1 MQLTFEK
8 NERIHYSMMT
18 IIAVS
23 GCALREKQEMQFG
36 FFFRWDLFSQKVL
49 SFITG
54 SFFIL
59 LRWCNAEGNSGYL
72 PNERRSHYNK
82 EEEGERDRRKGGDGS
97 SAGGV

>member
-1 MQLTFEK
+1 
-8 NERIHYSMMT
+8 MMT
-18 IIAVS
+18 ICPQAEAGNAVFSSS
-23 GCALREKQEMQFG
+23 GFVFPESF
-36 FFFRWDLFSQKVL
+36 L

-82 EEEGERDRRKGGDGS
+82 EEEGERDWRKGGTLLQ
-97 SAGGV
+97 AGCELLTLAEHTVSC